1 MLAPLITSTSIVMRW
16 MPAKVPGG
24 EVKQFHIKYGTNGLT
39 GTYTN
44 TYQFLYLEPS
54 KEYTFEI
61 ATENVNGGT
70 GVYTPVTY
78 KTG

>member
-1 MLAPLITSTSIVMRW
+1 MLTPLITSTSILMRW

-24 EVKQFHIKYGTNGLT
+24 EVKKFLIKQGANGLST
-39 GTYTN
+39 TQAN
-44 TYQFLYLEPS
+44 SYQFLYLEPAT
-54 KEYTFEI
+54 EYTFEI